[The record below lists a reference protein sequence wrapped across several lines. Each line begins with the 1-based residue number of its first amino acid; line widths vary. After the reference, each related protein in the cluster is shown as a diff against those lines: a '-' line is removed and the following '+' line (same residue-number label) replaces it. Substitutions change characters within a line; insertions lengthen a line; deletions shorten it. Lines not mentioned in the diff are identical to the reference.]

1 MGGYKNKVLRVDL
14 TTRKFEEQTLDNS
27 LIHDYIGGRGFGIK
41 LLYDDL
47 KPGIDPMGP
56 DNELIFLAGP
66 LSDTTAQSFSRWKV
80 FFKSPLTGGY
90 FKSSGGAHFGSE
102 LKAAGLDAIIVRG
115 VSERPVY
122 LWIKEGQYEFR
133 DAHYLTGLDCD
144 DTHEL
149 IREELRDPLIRIAC
163 IGPAGENK
171 VKYAGIFSDRH
182 TAGRGGGGAVM
193 GAKNLKAV
201 AIRGKQPME
210 YSDPAGF
217 AEASKAWMEAIR
229 TDRGYPHF
237 SEHGTQGTAGLTN
250 SLGIFP
256 TKNFREGILK
266 GYEALDGAEFKKIRV
281 RKTACHNCMIHCPS
295 IVHIN
300 SGRWAGTWSE
310 GPEYETIW
318 GFSGPIGVA
327 DLGLTVAA
335 DHLCD
340 RLGIDTISCAV
351 SIGFAYEL
359 YEKGIIT
366 RSDTGGLELTYGNGD
381 AALELIEMISA
392 RKGIGDLLAEGVRFM
407 AKKLGRGSEH
417 YAMHVKGLEFPAYD
431 PRGAKAHGLSLMT
444 LPIGAD
450 HNSGYS
456 FQEVFG
462 VRYKG
467 QKIDRFAVEGKGELT
482 KWNQDFTAT
491 QETGILC
498 NFAGGYMRGNHQMF
512 GKLLSTATGVK
523 DFEDEAYLWKVGERI
538 FNLEQMFNVR
548 EGFSRKDDVFP
559 SRITKE
565 TLPAGPTAGKAFE
578 ADILLADYYKQ
589 RGWDDNGIP
598 TPAKLQELGLEFTIK
613 K

>member
-1 MGGYKNKVLRVDL
+1 
-14 TTRKFEEQTLDNS
+14 
-27 LIHDYIGGRGFGIK
+27 
-41 LLYDDL
+41 
-47 KPGIDPMGP
+47 
-56 DNELIFLAGP
+56 
-66 LSDTTAQSFSRWKV
+66 
-80 FFKSPLTGGY
+80 
-90 FKSSGGAHFGSE
+90 
-102 LKAAGLDAIIVRG
+102 
-115 VSERPVY
+115 
-122 LWIKEGQYEFR
+122 
-133 DAHYLTGLDCD
+133 
-144 DTHEL
+144 
-149 IREELRDPLIRIAC
+149 
-163 IGPAGENK
+163 
-171 VKYAGIFSDRH
+171 
-182 TAGRGGGGAVM
+182 M
-193 GAKNLKAV
+193 GAKNLKAIAV
-201 AIRGKQPME
+201 RGKLPME

-237 SEHGTQGTAGLTN
+237 SETGTQGTVGLTN

-256 TKNFREGILK
+256 TKNFREGVLT
-266 GYEALDGAEFKKIRV
+266 GYEALDGAEFKKVRV
-281 RKTACHNCMIHCPS
+281 RKTACHNCMLHCPS
-295 IVHIN
+295 IIHIN
-300 SGRWAGTWSE
+300 SGKWAGTWSE

-340 RLGIDTISCAV
+340 RLGLDTMSCAV

-359 YEKGIIT
+359 YEKGLIT
-366 RSDTGGLELTYGNGD
+366 KSDTGGLELTYGNGD
-381 AALELIEMISA
+381 AALKLVEMISA
-392 RKGIGDLLAEGVRFM
+392 RQGIGDLLAEGVRTM
-407 AKKLGRGSEH
+407 SNKLGRGTEKF
-417 YAMHVKGLEFPAYD
+417 AMHVKGLEFPAYD

-444 LPIGAD
+444 LSIGAD

-456 FQEVFG
+456 FQEIFG
-462 VRYKG
+462 TRYKG

-498 NFAGGYMRGNHQMF
+498 NFAGGYMKGNHQMF

-559 SRITKE
+559 DRIVKE
-565 TLPAGPTAGKAFE
+565 TLPSGLSAGKTFE
-578 ADILLADYYKQ
+578 ADALLADYYKQ
-589 RGWDDNGIP
+589 RGWDSNGIP
-598 TPAKLQELGLEFTIK
+598 TEAKLQELGLGFTIK